1 MSIALN
7 NATVR
12 IDITPSSGFTG
23 NGLIFDSSENCRRV
37 TVGEVTVCSSSSS
50 SIGKNSNNGSESND
64 GGENDE
70 VQSSY
75 KGPLDMM
82 NELEEVLLVRKG
94 RRKRMPCLPNNIN
107 YNGNQ
112 CACVVRY
119 ILNQS
124 SLIPSPT
131 LRPRALIKP
140 KLHSFSPCEA
150 KQARKSSASSAP
162 PPAQLRRNPLF

>member
-23 NGLIFDSSENCRRV
+23 NGLIFDSSENYRRV

-82 NELEEVLLVRKG
+82 NELEEVLLVRK
-94 RRKRMPCLPNNIN
+94 
-107 YNGNQ
+107 
-112 CACVVRY
+112 
-119 ILNQS
+119 
-124 SLIPSPT
+124 
-131 LRPRALIKP
+131 
-140 KLHSFSPCEA
+140 
-150 KQARKSSASSAP
+150 
-162 PPAQLRRNPLF
+162 